1 MDRVPNG
8 STLLKWRQLEQL
20 GYAVVSIPYW
30 EWDALCKQRQNK
42 DAFFRER
49 IRAPLVARAPAFH
62 TESNG

>member
-1 MDRVPNG
+1 
-8 STLLKWRQLEQL
+8 LLKWRQLEQL
-20 GYAVVSIPYW
+20 GYVVVSIPYW